1 MRRSFVV
8 AALAVLA
15 VLVQPAMTYA
25 WRTISD
31 TAVDVQT
38 VCRDGTRFEVADH
51 AEVATQQER
60 DALPRFFKEPLV
72 IALDPPTDEFGAY
85 TIFPPKSS
93 ILADKTLRLKK
104 EHFGFVI
111 EGDDPA
117 NVQYREYHRSF
128 TLKWRKSGL
137 LQVGDVVVFSFDRF
151 SPDDPEVDLVYTV
164 ADCFL
169 AS

>member
-8 AALAVLA
+8 AALATLTVLA
-15 VLVQPAMTYA
+15 QPATTYA
-25 WRTISD
+25 WKTISD
-31 TAVDVQT
+31 TAVDIQA

-111 EGDDPA
+111 EGDDPS
-117 NVQYREYHRSF
+117 NVQYREYHGSF
-128 TLKWRKSGL
+128 ALKWRQRRL

-151 SPDDPEVDLVYTV
+151 SPDDPEVELVHTV
-164 ADCFL
+164 ADCFI
-169 AS
+169 SS